1 MSNAC
6 TMPDI
11 QIISVLGVVVA
22 AAAVVLGYLSGKEP
36 AQQLQFRKYLHILAC
51 GACTLCAAL
60 LSNPQLMIP
69 AVVIAEII
77 LLYLVFKRD
86 FFTIQGEKSYG
97 IVLFPVAFLI
107 LLILFPRPQYKALI
121 LGPMGFLTLADA
133 MAALVGM
140 RFAKR
145 YFILTG
151 DKKSW
156 IGALAFFVTAL
167 LWMWVLRAL
176 GYQQEISLPAFLFG
190 AVAISLIMAAVE
202 LMGSKGRDNL
212 WIPLVS
218 AWLLYMWLQSDATEF
233 LYAMGYALALIPAG
247 MVAYY
252 KKWLNLSGT
261 VAALFLGM
269 VLWVAGFSLWPMLVF
284 FLTGSILGKLPGG
297 KSSDK
302 KAGKARDYLQVYS
315 NGGLALLLGIAHSIH
330 PLPLWENLYLI
341 SAAVACS
348 DTWSSEIGQRLSK
361 RAFDLRSL
369 RWVSAGLSGCIS
381 GVGTLAAIMGA
392 ACIAAFGKDQAQ
404 MLEIV
409 LWGFA
414 GSLLDSVLGAFVQ
427 ARYGKDIAQDTGEG
441 KPDKGFAPVTNDV
454 VNALSGLGIAGL
466 AALYYG
472 LYP

>member
-1 MSNAC
+1 MPNAC
-6 TMPDI
+6 AMPDI
-11 QIISVLGVVVA
+11 QIISILGVIVA

-36 AQQLQFRKYLHILAC
+36 AQQMQFRKYLHILAC

-86 FFTIQGEKSYG
+86 FFTIKGEKSYG
-97 IVLFPVAFLI
+97 IVLFPLAFL
-107 LLILFPRPQYKALI
+107 LLLFLFPHPQDKALI

-133 MAALVGM
+133 LAALVGM

-145 YFILTG
+145 NIVLTG

-156 IGALAFFVTAL
+156 IGAVAFFVTAFI
-167 LWMWVLRAL
+167 WMWVLRAL
-176 GYQQEISLPAFLFG
+176 GYQETVSVWVFLAG
-190 AVAISLIMAAVE
+190 AVAISGISAFVE

-218 AWLLYMWLQSDATEF
+218 AWLMYLWAQRDAMDF
-233 LYAMGYALALIPAG
+233 VVSLAYALALVPAG
-247 MVAYY
+247 IFAFY
-252 KKWLNLSGT
+252 KKWLSFSGT
-261 VAALFLGM
+261 VAAIFLGI

-284 FLTGSILGKLPGG
+284 FLTGSLLGKLPGG
-297 KSSDK
+297 KSSDI
-302 KAGKARDYLQVYS
+302 KAGKARDHIQVYS
-315 NGGLALLLGIAHSIH
+315 NGGLALLLAVAHSIK
-330 PLPLWENLYLI
+330 PLPIWEYLYLI

-348 DTWSSEIGQRLSK
+348 DTWSSEIGQRFSK

-369 RWVSAGLSGCIS
+369 RWIPAGLSGCIS

-392 ACIAAFGKDQAQ
+392 ACIAAYGANQAQ
-404 MLEIV
+404 MLGI
-409 LWGFA
+409 LLLGFA
-414 GSLLDSVLGAFVQ
+414 GSVLDSVLGAFVQ
-427 ARYGKDIAQDTGEG
+427 ARYGKEVAQDTGEG
-441 KPDKGFAPVTNDV
+441 KPNKGFARVTNDV

-466 AALYYG
+466 AALIFY
-472 LYP
+472 L